1 MTCIFSGGSCVLVD
15 QAAQDGFSQDLS
27 GAEAFRGDAGLLIRG
42 FGVQG
47 PGGAPGLT
55 WGLITLVIFYV
66 SVLSPC
72 LLGVCSRART
82 LQSGACQNGP
92 SGANA
97 RPRARLDQWSRPSG
111 RVPITPA
118 ESPIPMLSRSVKPTG
133 NRHSHGGH
141 IAGADVPDRLVAC
154 QGCARQRQGTSGGGA
169 DRGRR
174 LRRQVRWPRR
184 VDNTLGE
191 QRWQAFCRAAA
202 EASFGSCLV
211 LSLRTDRLPAGAV
224 ALYGEDP
231 NVFRGAAHDIA
242 LLFAAQGGTAVRN
255 AALYRACRR
264 MVNNL
269 HAGLESRAVIEQ
281 AKGILHAQLGVPPGR
296 SLPPAE
302 PLLAKYQPAGQG
314 DRGTAGPGTDGRQGI
329 PAALAPRG
337 LTTGS
342 LAPAAAARPLDFT
355 ELS

>member
-1 MTCIFSGGSCVLVD
+1 MDTSLVLTSQTDWLPARDARDSGK
-15 QAAQDGFSQDLS
+15 
-27 GAEAFRGDAGLLIRG
+27 GL
-42 FGVQG
+42 
-47 PGGAPGLT
+47 P
-55 WGLITLVIFYV
+55 
-66 SVLSPC
+66 
-72 LLGVCSRART
+72 
-82 LQSGACQNGP
+82 
-92 SGANA
+92 
-97 RPRARLDQWSRPSG
+97 
-111 RVPITPA
+111 
-118 ESPIPMLSRSVKPTG
+118 
-133 NRHSHGGH
+133 
-141 IAGADVPDRLVAC
+141 
-154 QGCARQRQGTSGGGA
+154 GGGA

-174 LRRQVRWPRR
+174 SKRQVRWPRR

-281 AKGILHAQLGVPPGR
+281 AKGILHAQLGVPPAEAFHLLSLYSQNTNQRVRVIAARLVQGR
-296 SLPPAE
+296 MA
-302 PLLAKYQPAGQG
+302 AKEFRP
-314 DRGTAGPGTDGRQGI
+314 RSGPGADDR
-329 PAALAPRG
+329 
-337 LTTGS
+337 
-342 LAPAAAARPLDFT
+342 
-355 ELS
+355 